1 MYDVV
6 EALIEIPK
14 GSKNKYE
21 VDKKTG
27 RVKLDRV
34 LYSAISY
41 PAEYGYI
48 ENTLS
53 PDGDPLD
60 ILVLTS
66 EATFPGC
73 MIDAKIIGF
82 LNTIDSGEEDNKII
96 AVNVNDPRFNYIESL
111 DQVNPH
117 TLREI
122 ENFFKTYK
130 ILQNKEVVTGGYH
143 SKDEA
148 IALLEEC
155 KKRYQEEK

>member
-1 MYDVV
+1 MNDVV

-21 VDKKTG
+21 VNKKTG
-27 RVKLDRV
+27 KIKLDRV

-73 MIDAKIIGF
+73 MIDAKIIGY
-82 LNTIDSGEEDNKII
+82 LNTIDSGDEDNKII
-96 AVNVNDPRFNYIESL
+96 AVNVNDPRFSFIEDI

-130 ILQNKEVVTGGYH
+130 ILQNKQ
-143 SKDEA
+143 A
-148 IALLEEC
+148 ALQILEEC
-155 KKRYQEEK
+155 KKRYQEEN